1 MLPKG
6 GSGGAVEDALELDQ
20 DSSQTIPKPWVF
32 PVPKGTLQR
41 IFGTSQVFQGFDNV
55 KPKVTGL
62 TVPLK
67 VREYYHRGQECLE
80 HGDWEMAVLFFSRA
94 LHLDSQL
101 VDFYALRAEAYIQ
114 LCDFSSAAQ
123 NLRRA
128 YSFQPDSKYLE
139 RLTFVLYLQGQYLLE
154 HCEFM
159 EALKIF
165 SQAAEL
171 QPENPS
177 FRYRCMACLL
187 ALRRH
192 HDCLSLVTKEI
203 KGGTVNADIYIL
215 RARLYNFFQKPD
227 LCYQDLH
234 SALLWDPKHPQARVL
249 LKTMVEQSQQAHRE
263 AGALAVQGKLQL
275 ALQRINCAIENNP
288 LDPNLFLFRGTMYR
302 RLQEFD
308 SAVEDFLKALDMM
321 SDSQEDMVQQAQRQL
336 LLAYNDFAVHCYTQ
350 GAYQEG
356 VLLLNK
362 ALKDEQREKG
372 LYINRGDCFFQL
384 GNLAFAEADYQQA
397 LALSPRD
404 EGAHTRMGL
413 LQEKMGFCEHKRRQF
428 QKAESH
434 FSVAIQHNPQKAQY
448 YLHRARNRQLLQD
461 TSGARQDV
469 ATVLLLNPNQ
479 PKLFMLM
486 TTLFPGM
493 SVEEVLG
500 SQVAHL
506 ARLQLQRP
514 VGRLLRE
521 RELERQKARDLQLS
535 WSLEEPLLETVEEA
549 TPQILWMKRESSKEE
564 DLEEEEEEKENLELS
579 PDRMTSLSDSY
590 PDHTSSGSTL
600 GFRMTSTS
608 EMDTSTSN
616 QDYQSS
622 PATAAPSSSSSPPK
636 EVFKAKHRKT
646 GKKVALKKV
655 LMENEKEGFPI
666 TALREIKIL
675 QLLKHENVVNLI
687 EICRTKASPYN
698 RCKGSIYLVFDFC
711 EHDLAGLLSNVLV
724 KFTLSEIKKVMQMLL
739 NGLYYIHRNKI
750 LHRDMK
756 AANVLITRDGVLK
769 LADFGLARAFSLAKN
784 SQPNR
789 YTNRVV
795 TLWYRPP
802 ELLLGERDYGPPI
815 DLWGAGCIMAEMWT
829 RSPIMQGN
837 TEQHQ
842 LALIS
847 QLCGSITPE
856 VWPNVDKYE
865 LFEKLE
871 LVKGQKR
878 KVKDRLKAYVRDPY
892 ALDLIDKLLVLDPAQ
907 RIDSDDA
914 LNHDFFWS
922 DPMPSDLKG
931 MLSTHLT
938 SMFEYLAPPR
948 RKGSQITQQSTNQSR
963 NPATTN
969 QTEFE
974 RVF

>member
-1 MLPKG
+1 MTLSSSIFVCSRHNGIVRIRPLRLSFPPERKASFFFRIGSITEASISLQSTFSLLAGAGAGAG
-6 GSGGAVEDALELDQ
+6 GRRLRGCGEDTGTLARRGRRRRARREGGGPGAERAWVAAAPVTRRKSRPGPSVRQAGGGGGGGGALEAAMAKQYDSVEC
-20 DSSQTIPKPWVF
+20 PF
-32 PVPKGTLQR
+32 
-41 IFGTSQVFQGFDNV
+41 
-55 KPKVTGL
+55 
-62 TVPLK
+62 
-67 VREYYHRGQECLE
+67 
-80 HGDWEMAVLFFSRA
+80 
-94 LHLDSQL
+94 
-101 VDFYALRAEAYIQ
+101 
-114 LCDFSSAAQ
+114 CD
-123 NLRRA
+123 
-128 YSFQPDSKYLE
+128 E
-139 RLTFVLYLQGQYLLE
+139 
-154 HCEFM
+154 
-159 EALKIF
+159 
-165 SQAAEL
+165 
-171 QPENPS
+171 
-177 FRYRCMACLL
+177 
-187 ALRRH
+187 
-192 HDCLSLVTKEI
+192 VTKYEKLAKI
-203 KGGTVNADIYIL
+203 GQGT
-215 RARLYNFFQKPD
+215 F
-227 LCYQDLH
+227 
-234 SALLWDPKHPQARVL
+234 
-249 LKTMVEQSQQAHRE
+249 
-263 AGALAVQGKLQL
+263 G
-275 ALQRINCAIENNP
+275 
-288 LDPNLFLFRGTMYR
+288 
-302 RLQEFD
+302 
-308 SAVEDFLKALDMM
+308 
-321 SDSQEDMVQQAQRQL
+321 
-336 LLAYNDFAVHCYTQ
+336 
-350 GAYQEG
+350 
-356 VLLLNK
+356 
-362 ALKDEQREKG
+362 
-372 LYINRGDCFFQL
+372 
-384 GNLAFAEADYQQA
+384 
-397 LALSPRD
+397 
-404 EGAHTRMGL
+404 
-413 LQEKMGFCEHKRRQF
+413 
-428 QKAESH
+428 
-434 FSVAIQHNPQKAQY
+434 
-448 YLHRARNRQLLQD
+448 
-461 TSGARQDV
+461 
-469 ATVLLLNPNQ
+469 
-479 PKLFMLM
+479 
-486 TTLFPGM
+486 
-493 SVEEVLG
+493 
-500 SQVAHL
+500 
-506 ARLQLQRP
+506 
-514 VGRLLRE
+514 
-521 RELERQKARDLQLS
+521 
-535 WSLEEPLLETVEEA
+535 
-549 TPQILWMKRESSKEE
+549 
-564 DLEEEEEEKENLELS
+564 
-579 PDRMTSLSDSY
+579 
-590 PDHTSSGSTL
+590 
-600 GFRMTSTS
+600 
-608 EMDTSTSN
+608 
-616 QDYQSS
+616 
-622 PATAAPSSSSSPPK
+622 
-636 EVFKAKHRKT
+636 EVFKAKHRQT
-646 GKKVALKKV
+646 GQKVALKKV

-724 KFTLSEIKKVMQMLL
+724 KFTLSEIKRVMQMLL

-865 LFEKLE
+865 LFEKLD

-948 RKGSQITQQSTNQSR
+948 RKGSQITQQATNQSR
-963 NPATTN
+963 NPTTTN